1 MLLLSRTATVS
12 KLGQLRLALF
22 DARLYILYQPTGIFL
37 YLILKDIAQA
47 DVEGA

>member
-12 KLGQLRLALF
+12 KLGQLGLALL
-22 DARLYILYQPTGIFL
+22 DARLYILYQPSETFL